1 MVYSDFQ
8 TDLSNFLRTY
18 AVWICLGIVLVI
30 LLVIFFLFI
39 LPLIKQKKINEN
51 QQPRGKEWLNA
62 LGGADNIINLSS
74 SRSRLSVELK
84 DSSLVDKEKLKVM
97 GASSIITMSQKI
109 ILVIDNQAD
118 KIKKTIEKNL

>member
-18 AVWICLGIVLVI
+18 AIWICLGIVLVI

-39 LPLIKQKKINEN
+39 LPLIKQKKIDES
-51 QQPRGKEWLNA
+51 QQPKGREWLNA
-62 LGGADNIINLSS
+62 LGGTDNIIGLSS

-84 DSSLVDKEKLKVM
+84 DSSLIDQEKLKSM

-118 KIKKTIEKNL
+118 KIKKTIEKYL

>member
-62 LGGADNIINLSS
+62 LGGTDNIISLSS

-84 DSSLVDKEKLKVM
+84 DSSLIDQEKLKVM

-118 KIKKTIEKNL
+118 KIKKTIEKYL